1 MSTLFP
7 QSDVA
12 LKDLVVEQ
20 TRAGNM
26 EAARQT
32 ASRITDPMLQRQAW
46 LQILYTQRN
55 NLGLQSVK
63 ETILSLPDSDLWLGS
78 WVHDL
83 VLDMARSGD
92 IDGAKAIVNKLPED
106 SPRGNFL
113 SLIATVQAQQGHY
126 REAEAT
132 LAALPP
138 DNIWRDL
145 GLASVIRVMVSR
157 GDRTEAEATATHVID
172 PQIKTNALQ
181 LCTAPLQNRPTESE
195 QALTD

>member
-1 MSTLFP
+1 MSALFP

-32 ASRITDPMLQRQAW
+32 ASRIIDSMLQRQAW

-83 VLDMARSGD
+83 VLDTARSRD

-106 SPRGNFL
+106 PPPRQF
-113 SLIATVQAQQGHY
+113 
-126 REAEAT
+126 
-132 LAALPP
+132 
-138 DNIWRDL
+138 
-145 GLASVIRVMVSR
+145 SVIDCDSSGTAGSLSR
-157 GDRTEAEATATHVID
+157 SGGHVGRSSTGQYLAGFGVGIGHPCD
-172 PQIKTNALQ
+172 GQPR
-181 LCTAPLQNRPTESE
+181 RPDGSRSYD
-195 QALTD
+195 QPCH